1 MNDGGHLLSIADV
14 TGKGVPA
21 ALLMANLQAM
31 IHALALQDTTL
42 EAATGTINDFI
53 YTNTPADKFITFFW
67 TKIEAGGKT
76 LKFVNAGHD
85 HPIVFRSNKTDSM
98 DEPNAQVEQIEL
110 KEGGLLLGALPTL
123 APYMVSY
130 FTLEANDVVIFFT
143 DGVTEAMHPTTEE
156 EYSLKRLKKVV
167 LGHLDKTA
175 EEIKNAIISE
185 VNEFSNHIRFDDLT
199 LIVVKKE

>member
-53 YTNTPADKFITFFW
+53 HSNTPADKFITFFW

-85 HPIVFRSNKTDSM
+85 YPIIFRRSKTDPM
-98 DEPNAQVEQIEL
+98 NELNAEVEQFEL
-110 KEGGLLLGALPTL
+110 NEGGLLLGALPTL
-123 APYMVSY
+123 APYTVSY

-143 DGVTEAMHPTTEE
+143 DGVTEVMRHKFSMKSCSCIVIA
-156 EYSLKRLKKVV
+156 SDLKVGSIQRNP
-167 LGHLDKTA
+167 
-175 EEIKNAIISE
+175 I
-185 VNEFSNHIRFDDLT
+185 
-199 LIVVKKE
+199 

>member
-67 TKIEAGGKT
+67 TKIEADGKT

-85 HPIVFRSNKTDSM
+85 HPIIFRRSKTDPM
-98 DEPNAQVEQIEL
+98 DELNAQVEQIEL
-110 KEGGLLLGALPTL
+110 SEGGSLLGVLPTL
-123 APYMVSY
+123 TP
-130 FTLEANDVVIFFT
+130 
-143 DGVTEAMHPTTEE
+143 
-156 EYSLKRLKKVV
+156 
-167 LGHLDKTA
+167 
-175 EEIKNAIISE
+175 
-185 VNEFSNHIRFDDLT
+185 IRFRILP
-199 LIVVKKE
+199 